1 MVTPAVLS
9 LCHLRTAL
17 KYRDYERGRN
27 LQPKSKRV
35 CIAAQM
41 TLFFGRFFVE
51 IDV

>member
-9 LCHLRTAL
+9 LCHLRTAA
-17 KYRDYERGRN
+17 KYREYERRRN
-27 LQPKSKRV
+27 FSPKCVR
-35 CIAAQM
+35 IAAKT